1 MRYYLITPYGYFRSN
16 YQLDKLEDLCI
27 KKIGIQT
34 GPFGSLLHNSDYV
47 LIGTPILTVEHLG
60 ENRIIHNGIPK
71 VSNDDTDRL
80 SRFLLKKGD
89 IVFSRVGSVDRRAL
103 VRVAEDGWLYSG
115 RCLRVRPD
123 PELLDSSYLSYLMG
137 LPSFKEYVRKIAVG
151 ATMPSLNT
159 KILSSIPICY
169 PPLPT
174 QRKIA
179 AILSAYDD
187 LIENNTRR
195 IKILEE
201 MAQNLYREWFVN
213 FRFPGH
219 EHARFVDSPLGRIP
233 EGWEVM
239 ELRNIVVLCR
249 NGVQPKEYPE
259 EIFEYFSFP
268 AYDSGKLPAIEKGS
282 EIKSSKYLVPQ
293 DCVLVPKLNPHI
305 SRVWLPKP
313 KNNLRSIA
321 STEYLILEPKRGSSA
336 YYYVFFSRPE
346 MIEKLAGRADGTST
360 SHKRLKPVDFL
371 DQLVVMPPDSI
382 TDSFDLQIIP
392 MMDIIDTLINT
403 NTTLRTTRDLLL
415 PKLISGGVDVSEIDI
430 TIPVEVK
437 T

>member
-1 MRYYLITPYGYFRSN
+1 MAGKWN
-16 YQLDKLEDLCI
+16 
-27 KKIGIQT
+27 KI
-34 GPFGSLLHNSDYV
+34 S
-47 LIGTPILTVEHLG
+47 LG
-60 ENRIIHNGIPK
+60 EVLTFQRGFDITKAEQKNGSYP
-71 VSNDDTDRL
+71 
-80 SRFLLKKGD
+80 
-89 IVFSRVGSVDRRAL
+89 VFSSSGYKSNHSEYK
-103 VRVAEDGWLYSG
+103 VRGPGVIIGRKGTLGTVFYSKTNFWPHDTT
-115 RCLRVRPD
+115 LWVRDFHNNEPKFAYYFLQTMGF
-123 PELLDSSYLSYLMG
+123 ERLDAGASNPTLNRNHIHTL
-137 LPSFKEYVRKIAVG
+137 KI
-151 ATMPSLNT
+151 
-159 KILSSIPICY
+159 KW

-174 QRKIA
+174 QHKIA

-201 MAQNLYREWFVN
+201 MAQNLYREWFVK

-219 EHARFVDSPLGRIP
+219 EHAQFVDSPLGRIP